1 MFYALLTIFAAAVA
15 AVDQWT
21 KVLAQQYL
29 TGTTVTIIPGWL
41 QLHYITNDGMAL
53 SLFRGGRWM
62 FVALTAVYLAVVV
75 WAIAKKHIYKKPEL
89 WCLAA
94 ITGGAIGNLIDRVQ
108 TGLVIDM
115 ICIPWFS
122 TFNVADL
129 FITIPAVLLVLYILI
144 WDKEFLSDKK
154 PESGGKTGAP
164 EPLYPYRFIFPAS
177 ECSRINPKPSCKRF
191 LLKSHSFS
199 ILPYQLS
206 LPRIQKLIIF
216 IQQILHRDLI

>member
-1 MFYALLTIFAAAVA
+1 MLYLALALFTAAIV
-15 AVDQWT
+15 AVDQLT
-21 KVLAQQYL
+21 KYLAAAHL
-29 TGTTVTIIPGWL
+29 VGRTITLIPGWL

-122 TFNVADL
+122 TFNVADI
-129 FITIPAVLLVLYILI
+129 FITFGAIILVLYILI
-144 WDKEFLSDKK
+144 KDKEFLEDKPK
-154 PESGGKTGAP
+154 KAK
-164 EPLYPYRFIFPAS
+164 EP
-177 ECSRINPKPSCKRF
+177 
-191 LLKSHSFS
+191 
-199 ILPYQLS
+199 
-206 LPRIQKLIIF
+206 
-216 IQQILHRDLI
+216 RDEA

>member
-1 MFYALLTIFAAAVA
+1 MLYLLLALFTAAIV
-15 AVDQWT
+15 AVDQLT
-21 KVLAQQYL
+21 KYLAAANL
-29 TGTTVTIIPGWL
+29 VGKTVTLIPGWL

-122 TFNVADL
+122 TFNVADI
-129 FITIPAVLLVLYILI
+129 FITFGAIILVLYILI
-144 WDKEFLSDKK
+144 KDKEFLEDKPK
-154 PESGGKTGAP
+154 KDK
-164 EPLYPYRFIFPAS
+164 EP
-177 ECSRINPKPSCKRF
+177 
-191 LLKSHSFS
+191 
-199 ILPYQLS
+199 
-206 LPRIQKLIIF
+206 
-216 IQQILHRDLI
+216 RDEA

>member
-1 MFYALLTIFAAAVA
+1 MFYALLTIFAAAVT

-108 TGLVIDM
+108 TGLHSV
-115 ICIPWFS
+115 
-122 TFNVADL
+122 
-129 FITIPAVLLVLYILI
+129 VLDVQRRGHFHYLRGNHPRALY
-144 WDKEFLSDKK
+144 SDQGQGVF
-154 PESGGKTGAP
+154 GG
-164 EPLYPYRFIFPAS
+164 
-177 ECSRINPKPSCKRF
+177 
-191 LLKSHSFS
+191 
-199 ILPYQLS
+199 
-206 LPRIQKLIIF
+206 
-216 IQQILHRDLI
+216 

>member
-1 MFYALLTIFAAAVA
+1 MFYALLTMFAAAVA

-122 TFNVADL
+122 TFNVADI
-129 FITIPAVLLVLYILI
+129 FITFGAIILVLYILI
-144 WDKEFLSDKK
+144 KDKEFLEDKPK
-154 PESGGKTGAP
+154 KDK
-164 EPLYPYRFIFPAS
+164 EP
-177 ECSRINPKPSCKRF
+177 
-191 LLKSHSFS
+191 
-199 ILPYQLS
+199 
-206 LPRIQKLIIF
+206 
-216 IQQILHRDLI
+216 RDEA

>member
-62 FVALTAVYLAVVV
+62 FVALTAVYLAVVI
-75 WAIAKKHIYKKPEL
+75 WAVVKKHIYKKPEL

-122 TFNVADL
+122 TFNVADI
-129 FITIPAVLLVLYILI
+129 FITFGAIILVLYILI
-144 WDKEFLSDKK
+144 KDKEFLEDKPK
-154 PESGGKTGAP
+154 KAK
-164 EPLYPYRFIFPAS
+164 EP
-177 ECSRINPKPSCKRF
+177 
-191 LLKSHSFS
+191 
-199 ILPYQLS
+199 
-206 LPRIQKLIIF
+206 
-216 IQQILHRDLI
+216 RDEA

>member
-1 MFYALLTIFAAAVA
+1 MLYVLLTLFAAAIV

-21 KVLAQQYL
+21 KALAAAQLAGRTVVL
-29 TGTTVTIIPGWL
+29 IPGWL

-122 TFNVADL
+122 TFNVADI
-129 FITIPAVLLVLYILI
+129 FITFGAIILVLYILI
-144 WDKEFLSDKK
+144 KDKEFLEDKPK
-154 PESGGKTGAP
+154 KDK
-164 EPLYPYRFIFPAS
+164 EP
-177 ECSRINPKPSCKRF
+177 
-191 LLKSHSFS
+191 
-199 ILPYQLS
+199 
-206 LPRIQKLIIF
+206 
-216 IQQILHRDLI
+216 RDEA

>member
-62 FVALTAVYLAVVV
+62 FGRADGGISRSRGLALPKSTS
-75 WAIAKKHIYKKPEL
+75 IKSRSF
-89 WCLAA
+89 
-94 ITGGAIGNLIDRVQ
+94 GALPPSRRAQSETILDRVQ

-122 TFNVADL
+122 TFNVADI
-129 FITIPAVLLVLYILI
+129 FITFGAIILVLYILI
-144 WDKEFLSDKK
+144 KDKEFLEDKPK
-154 PESGGKTGAP
+154 KAK
-164 EPLYPYRFIFPAS
+164 EP
-177 ECSRINPKPSCKRF
+177 
-191 LLKSHSFS
+191 
-199 ILPYQLS
+199 
-206 LPRIQKLIIF
+206 
-216 IQQILHRDLI
+216 RDEA

>member
-62 FVALTAVYLAVVV
+62 FVALTAVYLAVVIYV
-75 WAIAKKHIYKKPEL
+75 LVKKWFKKTPEL
-89 WCLAA
+89 WCIAA
-94 ITGGAIGNLIDRVQ
+94 ITGGAIGNFIDRISS
-108 TGLVIDM
+108 GLVIDM

-129 FITIPAVLLVLYILI
+129 FITFGAIILVLYILI
-144 WDKEFLSDKK
+144 KDKEFLEDKPK
-154 PESGGKTGAP
+154 KDK
-164 EPLYPYRFIFPAS
+164 EP
-177 ECSRINPKPSCKRF
+177 
-191 LLKSHSFS
+191 
-199 ILPYQLS
+199 
-206 LPRIQKLIIF
+206 
-216 IQQILHRDLI
+216 RDEA